1 MFPCQKAFLF
11 LFFLTHVIELKL
23 ISRFHFVGLERR
35 RDKEYEPKMSVK
47 MPGKARGKKSFRSQQ
62 IFKGLDDPSQLN
74 LGLFP
79 ELAVHHARMREVLR
93 ARGLSGRHSA
103 AN

>member
-1 MFPCQKAFLF
+1 M
-11 LFFLTHVIELKL
+11 LTEEREKKNKL
-23 ISRFHFVGLERR
+23 MM
-35 RDKEYEPKMSVK
+35 PVK
-47 MPGKARGKKSFRSQQ
+47 ILGRKRGK
-62 IFKGLDDPSQLN
+62 IFQVPADFQGLDDPSQLN